1 MTNMES
7 ASRARYRARQRAG
20 VAAVAEQM
28 STMLAQAADFSGAW
42 AEIGFMIADR
52 ERKVFAETRSG
63 AGRRWRPLKAETIL
77 RKRRMGLS
85 TAPMVRT
92 GSLLAELTNA
102 KPVAEGRGFAVWG
115 PRNSEIAH
123 VGVRHKR
130 GQGNA
135 PQRDPAPPI
144 RPREA
149 ESFLN
154 IMRRHVIG
162 V

>member
-1 MTNMES
+1 
-7 ASRARYRARQRAG
+7 
-20 VAAVAEQM
+20 
-28 STMLAQAADFSGAW
+28 MLAQAADFSDAW
-42 AEIGFMIADR
+42 AEIGTMVADR
-52 ERKVFAETRSG
+52 ERQVFAETRGG
-63 AGRRWRPLKAETIL
+63 AGRRWRPLKADTIL
-77 RKRRMGLS
+77 RKRRQGFQ
-85 TAPMVRT
+85 TAPMIRT

-135 PQRDPAPPI
+135 PQRDPAPPM

-149 ESFLN
+149 ASFLD